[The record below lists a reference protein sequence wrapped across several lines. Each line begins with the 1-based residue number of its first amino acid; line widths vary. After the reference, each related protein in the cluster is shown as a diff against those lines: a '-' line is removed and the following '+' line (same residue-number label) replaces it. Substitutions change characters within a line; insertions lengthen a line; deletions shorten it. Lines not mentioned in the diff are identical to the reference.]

1 MLSAIAKF
9 FKRVAMWL
17 FSPNYHMRV
26 VDGKPRIV
34 RTVSQQY
41 DSRKPFLVPDF
52 DISKKTGKRRVL
64 VLIKTMPSDPSW
76 RYHRTVSTKN
86 GAIGHAELIGKLEG
100 EWCMIESYCTQILVT
115 DEVLATSY
123 FPALVRLAAD
133 AWTQLDTLSIEM
145 IMKCIIIDRWKK
157 MADNEL
163 STIIQTFD
171 YRMEVDKNGVEGLY
185 APIDGVVVIEHGQAL
200 FAPRATKQYFESLIP
215 REEYVIEAVHKGAP
229 ISYTIS
235 DCPTDW
241 YVHHIDHVT
250 GEITYVS
257 KAVAGIRSYTKR
269 ALPGSY
275 VHAMG
280 AEQRK
285 AVLSEWEIPK
295 ADVVELQRAANA
307 SAAELIDP
315 VPVVLDDGDTNY
327 DAFDADEDDYNEF
340 DELDGPVTEHAVD
353 DLSSEVLKVNA
364 SSMYLDGK
372 TGWDS
377 LPKHDTTMYHATE
390 LREWKFVVEIDD
402 YPLGSEI
409 AYIIPAQYNK
419 DGPIEA
425 LVAFKA
431 KGGVTS
437 IIAPKH
443 YPVVEMTPVKNIIAC
458 GDGYKPQE
466 IVVTSRGWRYMFRDE
481 HVPGNCVLSEERLVR
496 NNPTGKPLITFE
508 YVYEEG
514 PFVGKIAM
522 RRFVVPS
529 QVLRVGA
536 NNKRKAGKRRPGI
549 GKRR

>member
-123 FPALVRLAAD
+123 YPALVRLPAD
-133 AWTQLDTLSIEM
+133 AWTQLDPLSIEM
-145 IMKCIIIDRWKK
+145 VMKSIIIDRWKK

-163 STIIQTFD
+163 GTIIQTFD
-171 YRMEVDKNGVEGLY
+171 YRMEVNKDGVEGLY

-295 ADVVELQRAANA
+295 ADVVELQRAATA
-307 SAAELIDP
+307 TAAEIIDP
-315 VPVVLDDGDTNY
+315 VPVTLDDGDTNY

-340 DELDGPVTEHAVD
+340 DELEGSGAEPEQVVQSTADRFAGNYSNWDRLPKWADKKFHAV
-353 DLSSEVLKVNA
+353 
-364 SSMYLDGK
+364 
-372 TGWDS
+372 
-377 LPKHDTTMYHATE
+377 E
-390 LREWKFVVEIDD
+390 LREWTFLIEISQF
-402 YPLGSEI
+402 PLNSEV
-409 AYIIPAQYNK
+409 AYVIPGQYQQ

-425 LVAFKA
+425 VVAFKPI
-431 KGGVTS
+431 GGGS
-437 IIAPKH
+437 AFICPFHA
-443 YPVVEMTPVKNIIAC
+443 PVVEMRPVKCIDHS
-458 GDGYKPQE
+458 GDEYYTKD
-466 IVVTSRGWRYMFRDE
+466 IVILSRGWRYTFRDAW
-481 HVPGNCVLSEERLVR
+481 VPNGLKITGERLVR

-508 YVYEEG
+508 YEHVVG
-514 PFVGKIAM
+514 PMVGRIAQ

-529 QVLRVGA
+529 QVVRAGS
-536 NNKRKAGKRRPGI
+536 NNQRKGKRRPGI